1 MNFVAS
7 LDELKLLNKWS
18 DYVVNFTNRISS
30 ARLED
35 GEMKFLLNKFDKVE
49 AELAS
54 VKEILYAK

>member
-7 LDELKLLNKWS
+7 LDELKLFKKLP
-18 DYVVNFTNRISS
+18 DFVVNFSNRIHS

-35 GEMKFLLNKFDKVE
+35 IDVQFLLNKYDQLE

-54 VKEILYAK
+54 VKEIL